1 MKRFHVHLAVDHLDT
16 SLAFYRKL
24 FGAEPTVQKPDY
36 AKWMLDDPR
45 LNFAISAR
53 GATPGIDHLGFQVD
67 EASELLAL
75 RERAA
80 SADLTTVVEDSTAC
94 CYAEPDKHWI
104 TDPQGIAWEHYHT
117 LSDIPVFNHAT
128 ASGAADCCASAR
140 PTEAVVAMP
149 VAAKPRVS
157 KGGCAPASG
166 CC

>member
-80 SADLTTVVEDSTAC
+80 SADLTTVVEDGTAC
-94 CYAEPDKHWI
+94 CYAESDKHWI

-117 LSDIPVFNHAT
+117 LSDIPVFNRAT
-128 ASGAADCCASAR
+128 AHGAAACFAPAR
-140 PTEAVVAMP
+140 PTEAGVAMP